1 MPNQRKYQRR
11 EIAIPPELYE
21 KAKAHG
27 KRLGHLS
34 FSETAIAA
42 FESWV
47 NSQNKQATDQETAL

>member
-47 NSQNKQATDQETAL
+47 ASQDKDTKL